1 MLEQLTRQP
10 EGNIMEVSISAAFN
24 VSILAMAVIFTV
36 LAILIFTIQVLVKLM
51 PYTAPPAAPPRR
63 QKTATSASNNQ
74 DDHVAAITA
83 TLAMHMGKSP
93 NEFRITNI
101 SQR

>member
-1 MLEQLTRQP
+1 
-10 EGNIMEVSISAAFN
+10 MEVSVSSAVN

-36 LAILIFTIQVLVKLM
+36 LVILIFTIQTLVKLM
-51 PYTAPPAAPPRR
+51 PYKAPPPAPSRSRTAA
-63 QKTATSASNNQ
+63 SASSNQ

>member
-1 MLEQLTRQP
+1 
-10 EGNIMEVSISAAFN
+10 MEATISSAFN
-24 VSILAMAVIFTV
+24 VSILAMSVIFTV
-36 LAILIFTIQVLVKLM
+36 LVILIFTIQALVKLI
-51 PYTAPPAAPPRR
+51 PYKAPPPAPPRR
-63 QKTATSASNNQ
+63 QTATSASSNQ